1 VSQEAETTGGGT
13 RYRFI
18 ERLASGGMA
27 DLFIA
32 EAMAAGGVRK
42 RVAIKRVQPRHAD
55 DDEFVDMFLN
65 EARLASTLQHPHIVQ
80 TYDVL
85 QVRGE
90 YFIIMEL
97 LEGCDL
103 QEFLKLQPKSGV
115 PLRTGHVLYLVER
128 ALAALHYAHERRGPD
143 GKLLGI
149 AHRDVSPHNLFLT
162 HEGGV
167 KLLDFGIA
175 KMQSMDKPTQGN
187 VLKGKVLYMA
197 PEQCQAG
204 AIDRRTDLYSV
215 GVMLYRLLSG
225 SFPHRGTNAFDTM
238 RSIIHD
244 PPRPLKELT
253 PNLPDEFDQLV
264 MKALAKDPAERFQT
278 ARDMQLEIMGIIRT
292 FGLFLSDL
300 DFANLVGQVAPR
312 DRPRPEVPDNEPL
325 PEDLIIGVADGHTGD
340 TGGHHAPSDQELVST
355 EVALVRR
362 VSGMLVLQLRGSI
375 DERVDVK
382 QLLPH
387 VSGDLIVDTE
397 HVMRVTSYGIRQ
409 LMTLFD
415 QRGPGMLY
423 HIRVSPEYM
432 EQVSMIRGL
441 LGGGQVISFH
451 LPFVD
456 PQTGNTFS
464 ELVSGEAAQRILE
477 EQAPPPTPCPGF
489 PDRMA
494 EFDDDPVS
502 YLSFASDFLKAPPEP
517 VAQAIRAMDAGGS
530 SKAVEKEIDATST
543 TLRVLRPLTSAM
555 RWNRLVRGVEGRLVL
570 DLENVPYWDEAGL
583 RQLADALKY
592 VADSLSAVE
601 FRGVP
606 VDVYTFLKREE
617 GLEGTREVST
627 LRLSTECTDCN
638 TPRQVAVRA
647 DRLDELRTLGAVR
660 TDSCHRCG
668 GALRVVGE
676 LPELTAV
683 PAPSRVSAPPASNSS
698 LSTVSTGR
706 HSQPPPTHS
715 SWSGAHGVGQ
725 TTAEGRLPVMHEAAA
740 NARTGGSAGPLGVS
754 WLVWLVLGFTV
765 VVLLSSLLLLL
776 VAVVLYL

>member
-1 VSQEAETTGGGT
+1 VSSPAETTGSGT
-13 RYRFI
+13 RYSFKK
-18 ERLASGGMA
+18 RLASGGMA
-27 DLFIA
+27 DLFVA
-32 EAMAAGGVRK
+32 EALAAGGVRK
-42 RVAIKRVQPRHAD
+42 QVAIKRVQPRHASD
-55 DDEFVDMFLN
+55 DDFVTMFLN

-97 LEGCDL
+97 LEGIDL
-103 QEFLKLQPKSGV
+103 QQFLKIQPRSGV

-128 ALAALHYAHERRGPD
+128 ALAALHYAHERKGPD
-143 GKLLGI
+143 GELLGI

-162 HEGGV
+162 YEGGV

-175 KMQSMDKPTQGN
+175 KMQTMDAPSEGN

-204 AIDRRTDLYSV
+204 EIDRRTDLYSV

-225 SFPHRGTNAFDTM
+225 SFPHRGSNAFDTM
-238 RSIIHD
+238 RAILHD
-244 PPRPLKELT
+244 EPRPLREIT
-253 PNLPDEFDQLV
+253 PGLPEEFDRLV
-264 MKALAKDPAERFQT
+264 MKALAKDPDQRFQT

-300 DFANLVGQVAPR
+300 DFANLVQEVAPR
-312 DRPRPEVPDNEPL
+312 DRKRKPL
-325 PEDLIIGVADGHTGD
+325 PDDVPLPDDLIVGLGEAPPSDD
-340 TGGHHAPSDQELVST
+340 TGSHGSLADQELVST
-355 EVALVRR
+355 DVAVVRR

-375 DERVDVK
+375 DERLDVA
-382 QLLPH
+382 QLVPH
-387 VSGDLIVDTE
+387 VGGDLIVDTE
-397 HVMRVTSYGIRQ
+397 HVMRVSSYGIRQ

-415 QRGPGMLY
+415 QRSPGMLY
-423 HIRVSPEYM
+423 HIRVSPDYM

-441 LGGGQVISFH
+441 LGGGQVLSFH

-464 ELVSGEAAQRILE
+464 ELVTGEAAQRIVTSRE
-477 EQAPPPTPCPGF
+477 PPPTPCPGF

-494 EFDDDPVS
+494 EFDDDPD
-502 YLSFASDFLKAPPEP
+502 SFLAFGSDFLATPPEP

-570 DLENVPYWDEAGL
+570 DLENVPYWDDTGLHQLGEAL
-583 RQLADALKY
+583 EY
-592 VADSLSAVE
+592 VADQLSAVE

-606 VDVYTFLKREE
+606 VEVYSFLKGQDALAGARQ
-617 GLEGTREVST
+617 VAT

-638 TPRQVAVRA
+638 SPRQVVVAA
-647 DRLDELRTLGAVR
+647 AQLDELRTLGAVR
-660 TDSCHRCG
+660 TDACHRCG
-668 GALRVVGE
+668 GALAVRSE
-676 LPELTAV
+676 LPQLTAV
-683 PAPSRVSAPPASNSS
+683 PAQPRSTAPSPSASASASAPASPRAGSS
-698 LSTVSTGR
+698 AAASSRRGA
-706 HSQPPPTHS
+706 PPPSMPSHVL
-715 SWSGAHGVGQ
+715 APPPP
-725 TTAEGRLPVMHEAAA
+725 A
-740 NARTGGSAGPLGVS
+740 TGGGPLGVP
-754 WLVWLVLGFTV
+754 WMVWLIVGLTV
-765 VVLLSSLLLLL
+765 VALLASLVLLI
-776 VAVVLYL
+776 VAVAVFV